1 MKTKR
6 VKNYGINEE
15 VIAAFV
21 EGKEYPHTNNNRTMT
36 FKDNIIYSSP
46 NRESGWGWG
55 YYYGYGYNRENQV
68 SKSDQVVS
76 TDTPLGIRFGKDQYL
91 LNGDMPSRTHSSQMW
106 ELRSKLTGGYR
117 WRTPK
122 EDREKPKDFFTTSWS
137 ALVQTPILPDCS
149 NLILVE
155 KSEDLHISGWEK
167 CQEWLAGAT
176 VEERMGVTINYNS
189 DGAATFIHAP
199 ASNLLGIRTSP
210 RVIEHWICGMD
221 EGSYFVSK
229 LPKKCYTVT
238 EAFATLKPKEVRDY
252 EIANETS
259 IKRQG
264 EWYFIPQNIPE
275 KEVKKIY
282 YKKMHQRFVLPLAHP
297 TSNPHEALRGYKKNN
312 QNFISGR
319 VRHPQHRTTILNILA
334 HKEFKLFKAVENTA
348 VGNFSTMGRVD

>member
-6 VKNYGINEE
+6 VKNYGTNSE

-21 EGKEYPHTNNNRTMT
+21 DGKKYPHTNNNRTMT
-36 FKDNIIYSSP
+36 FKENIIYSSP

-55 YYYGYGYNRENQV
+55 YYYGYGGGRER
-68 SKSDQVVS
+68 SISDQVVS
-76 TDTPLGIRFGKDQYL
+76 MDTPLGIRFEKDKYL
-91 LNGDMPSRTHSSQMW
+91 LNGDMPNKTHSSQMW
-106 ELRSKLTGGYR
+106 ELRNRLSGGYS
-117 WRTPK
+117 W
-122 EDREKPKDFFTTSWS
+122 REKTRKFPKKDFFTTSWS
-137 ALVQTPILPDCS
+137 ALSQTPILPDCS

-155 KSEDLHISGWEK
+155 KSEDLHKTGVQDCKKWIEN
-167 CQEWLAGAT
+167 AT
-176 VEERMGVTINYNS
+176 IEERMGVTINYNPE
-189 DGAATFIHAP
+189 GIATFIHAP

-229 LPKKCYTVT
+229 LPKKCYTVVG
-238 EAFATLKPKEVRDY
+238 AFKTLKPKEVRDY
-252 EIANETS
+252 EIANKTS

-264 EWYFIPQNIPE
+264 EWYFIPQDIPE
-275 KEVKKIY
+275 KEVKNIY

-319 VRHPQHRTTILNILA
+319 VRHPQHRTTILNILTN
-334 HKEFKLFKAVENTA
+334 KEFKLFKAVENTA